1 MTSTKRFRK
10 EFEIDFLE
18 FVVRR
23 AWQEQ
28 KDFDM
33 AIFGKAS
40 KRTDSICQGL
50 CRRIKTM
57 LCLIFNNI
65 KTIELQ
71 VKGKTHLVLLVR
83 WEQRKYIIDPTIQQ
97 FLEKEPNRVFSLKK
111 YPFSIKEPKEWIEH
125 SGGF

>member
-1 MTSTKRFRK
+1 MTKKMFRK

-18 FVVRR
+18 FVARR
-23 AWQEQ
+23 AWQEE
-28 KDFDM
+28 KNFGI
-33 AIFGKAS
+33 AVFGKEP
-40 KRTDSICQGL
+40 KKTDSLCQGL

-71 VKGKTHLVLLVR
+71 VKGKTHLVLLLR
-83 WEQRKYIIDPTIQQ
+83 WEDRKYIIDPSIKQ
-97 FLEKEPNRVFSLKK
+97 FLETELHWVFPIKK
-111 YPFSIKEPKEWIEH
+111 YPFPLENVKEWKEH